1 MDPMPRTR
9 RPRYRVAA
17 LLCTATFVGLAALGL
32 SSSTHAA
39 WQDRENVRAN
49 LSAAVVPPAVLTAQC
64 QYQGLVSGR
73 VVIYW
78 RAPSGYTL
86 ADAQLFASTSGLGSV
101 LAPLTGFNLSAN
113 TTTTTSGYTTTIS
126 TNLLG
131 GLLGLGSELELA
143 IVMKDPQS
151 NWISTPVKVIAN
163 PGLVAGLGGSCRN
176 A

>member
-1 MDPMPRTR
+1 MPRTR

-64 QYQGLVSGR
+64 QYQAGVLGLGAR

-78 RAPSGYTL
+78 RAPAGYTL

-113 TTTTTSGYTTTIS
+113 TTTTANGYTTTIS

-131 GLLGLGSELELA
+131 GLLGLGTELELA
-143 IVMKDPQS
+143 IVMKDPM
-151 NWISTPVKVIAN
+151 STWTSTQVKVIAN
-163 PGLVAGLGGSCRN
+163 PGLLGGGSCRN